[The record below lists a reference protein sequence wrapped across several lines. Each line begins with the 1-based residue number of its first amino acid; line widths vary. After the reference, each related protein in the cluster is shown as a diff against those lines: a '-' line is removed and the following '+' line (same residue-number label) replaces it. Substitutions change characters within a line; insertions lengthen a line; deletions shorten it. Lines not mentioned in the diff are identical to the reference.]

1 MSYKKIEKTTGDF
14 TQINEKSLK
23 FINYSQKFYSHI
35 KSTFQVRPSNF
46 DIVNLK
52 IKSPEGKIPIRIYY
66 PKTMVKY
73 KENPCIMFIHGGG
86 FVMGNLDTH
95 ENICMKLAKESQ
107 RVVISVDYR
116 LAPKHIYPLAI
127 RDCYCAYYYIAKN
140 HKALKI
146 DMDNIVLCGTSA
158 GGNLALAVMEMCLRR
173 RKRGVLP
180 KAIALMYPVTDIESI
195 LIEDYPK
202 SVLEN
207 MYEPRLS
214 LENMSAMLKYYI
226 PYFNESAE
234 TEYSQFLGNPYIS
247 PVKSELIFQYPK
259 TIIVSAGKDILRDEN
274 SIFASTLAQNAVEFE
289 HHEFKNMNHA
299 FMSFDSKDTD
309 KAIELISDFIDF

>member
-1 MSYKKIEKTTGDF
+1 MSYKKIEKTIGDF
-14 TQINEKSLK
+14 SQINENSLK
-23 FINYSQKFYSHI
+23 FINHSQKFYSHI
-35 KSTFQVRPSNF
+35 KSIFQVRPSSF

-66 PKTMVKY
+66 PKDTAKY
-73 KENPCIMFIHGGG
+73 KENPCMLFIHGGG

-116 LAPKHIYPLAI
+116 LAPKYIYPLAI
-127 RDCYCAYYYIAKN
+127 RDCYYAYYYISKN
-140 HKALKI
+140 YKALKI
-146 DMDNIVLCGTSA
+146 DVENIVLCGTSA

-173 RKRGVLP
+173 TRGVLP

-195 LIEDYPK
+195 LIQEYTN
-202 SVLEN
+202 SVFEN
-207 MYEPRLS
+207 IHEPTLS
-214 LENMSAMLKYYI
+214 LENMSSMLKYYI
-226 PYFNESAE
+226 PYFEKSAGN
-234 TEYSQFLGNPYIS
+234 EYSRFLGNPYIS

-259 TIIVSAGKDILRDEN
+259 TIIISAGKDILRDEN

-299 FMSFDSKDTD
+299 FMSFDSKETD